1 MAKWGGEA
9 DAAAET
15 AGGGGQKFT
24 PAPRGIYTIQ
34 VADFKDG
41 MTKGDKEKGVP
52 SRAKVDLTCEIADD
66 GPEFGKKVWLT
77 ITQIPKSEKGHGIM
91 IHSLHAFGL
100 ALDGD
105 YEFDTKDLQ
114 GQRARVLLGVEQ
126 RPKTVNAG
134 TPQEK
139 TFINDVNFVEALYT
153 EKHPEPA
160 DGTLPPPRE
169 PKKTAP
175 ANAGTAAAKPVNGA
189 GKPPAARQPQ
199 QQEVPF

>member
-1 MAKWGGEA
+1 
-9 DAAAET
+9 
-15 AGGGGQKFT
+15 
-24 PAPRGIYTIQ
+24 
-34 VADFKDG
+34 
-41 MTKGDKEKGVP
+41 
-52 SRAKVDLTCEIADD
+52 
-66 GPEFGKKVWLT
+66 
-77 ITQIPKSEKGHGIM
+77 M

-175 ANAGTAAAKPVNGA
+175 ANARRPRSWSTASAGGASAAAA
-189 GKPPAARQPQ
+189 GSAARLTAGRRGRQRGRTTPPSRFAGHSPAGARSETMISERGKRKNQ
-199 QQEVPF
+199 RRGGARRGRRLSRRPLI